1 MSAVFDRIGEAY
13 EQAFND
19 REAQLGLG
27 RALVAGLPCR
37 ARVLDH
43 GCGAGLPTAR
53 QLADSGLEVLGVD
66 ESERMLRLAR
76 QRVPAARFE
85 QRDLR
90 ELDPDLGTFDA
101 VTSFFALLMLS
112 QADIPRV
119 LTGLAARM
127 REGGLLALGM
137 VAGDLDAVEI
147 EFLGVPMAVS
157 AYPTAELSDRGAPIM
172 STNAAST
179 RTRGSRSTGS
189 SIPPSRS
196 PSSPATSRAS
206 SGTSTPAR

>member
-1 MSAVFDRIGEAY
+1 MGAVFDRIGEAY
-13 EQAFND
+13 EQAFSD

-27 RALVAGLPCR
+27 RALIAGLPSR

-53 QLADSGLEVLGVD
+53 QLADAGLEVLGVD

-76 QRVPAARFE
+76 ERVPAARFE

-90 ELDPDLGTFDA
+90 DLDPALGTFDA
-101 VTSFFALLMLS
+101 ATSFFALLMLPR
-112 QADIPRV
+112 ADIPGV
-119 LTGLAARM
+119 LTGIAARM

-147 EFLGVPMAVS
+147 EFLGVPMAVT
-157 AYPTAELSDRGAPIM
+157 AYPAPELSAVVAAAGFDVLQCDEVQVPGAG
-172 STNAAST
+172 STET
-179 RTRGSRSTGS
+179 QQFLL
-189 SIPPSRS
+189 
-196 PSSPATSRAS
+196 
-206 SGTSTPAR
+206 ARRR

>member
-1 MSAVFDRIGEAY
+1 MSAVFDRIGETY
-13 EQAFND
+13 EQAFSD

-27 RALVAGLPCR
+27 RALIAGLPSR

-53 QLADSGLEVLGVD
+53 QLADAGLEVLGVD

-76 QRVPAARFE
+76 ERVPAARFE

-90 ELDPDLGTFDA
+90 DLDPALGTFDA
-101 VTSFFALLMLS
+101 VTSFFALLMLPR
-112 QADIPRV
+112 ADIPGV

-147 EFLGVPMAVS
+147 EFLGVPIAVS
-157 AYPTAELSDRGAPIM
+157 AYPTAELSAVVAGAGFEVLQSDEVQVPG
-172 STNAAST
+172 A
-179 RTRGSRSTGS
+179 G
-189 SIPPSRS
+189 
-196 PSSPATSRAS
+196 
-206 SGTSTPAR
+206 GTETQQFLLARRP

>member
-1 MSAVFDRIGEAY
+1 MGAVFDRIGEAY
-13 EQAFND
+13 EQAFSD

-27 RALVAGLPCR
+27 RALIAGLPSR

-43 GCGAGLPTAR
+43 GCGTGLPTAR
-53 QLADSGLEVLGVD
+53 QLADAGLEVLGVD

-76 QRVPAARFE
+76 ERVPAARFE

-90 ELDPDLGTFDA
+90 DLDPALGTFDA

-112 QADIPRV
+112 RADILKV

-147 EFLGVPMAVS
+147 EFLGVPMTVS
-157 AYPTAELSDRGAPIM
+157 AYPTPELSAGVASAGFDVLQCDEVQVP
-172 STNAAST
+172 AA
-179 RTRGSRSTGS
+179 RSTE
-189 SIPPSRS
+189 
-196 PSSPATSRAS
+196 TQQFLL
-206 SGTSTPAR
+206 ARRR

>member
-13 EQAFND
+13 EQAFSD

-27 RALVAGLPCR
+27 RALIAGLPSR

-53 QLADSGLEVLGVD
+53 QLADAGLEVLGVD

-76 QRVPAARFE
+76 ERVPAARFDL
-85 QRDLR
+85 RDLR
-90 ELDPDLGTFDA
+90 DLDPALGTFDA
-101 VTSFFALLMLS
+101 ATSFFALLMLPR
-112 QADIPRV
+112 ADIPGV
-119 LTGLAARM
+119 LTGIAARM

-157 AYPTAELSDRGAPIM
+157 AYPTAELSAVVAAAGFDVLQRDEVQVPGAG
-172 STNAAST
+172 STET
-179 RTRGSRSTGS
+179 QQFLL
-189 SIPPSRS
+189 
-196 PSSPATSRAS
+196 
-206 SGTSTPAR
+206 ARRR